1 MENYLDEFQTLI
13 LEASYITLYT
23 ICYDLDSMLSK
34 RHTLVLSNIR
44 ELDRE
49 LHTEISTLY
58 TKLR

>member
-1 MENYLDEFQTLI
+1 VENYLDEFQTLI
-13 LEASYITLYT
+13 LETSYITLYT

-49 LHTEISTLY
+49 LHTETSTLY